1 MNYNRAIGN
10 IGEDM
15 ASAIL
20 KQYGYDVIDRN
31 YRCKLGEI
39 DIIAI
44 EIKSRIISFI
54 EVKTRTGNTYG
65 YPAQSISGSKIR
77 HIRNVANI
85 FSSEHKEFNS
95 YNISFDVFEIETRFN
110 TDCF

>member
-20 KQYGYDVIDRN
+20 KH

-54 EVKTRTGNTYG
+54 EVKTRTGSTYG

-85 FSSEHKEFNS
+85 FLSEHKEFNS
-95 YNISFDVFEIETRFN
+95 YNVSFDVFEIETRFN

>member
-1 MNYNRAIGN
+1 
-10 IGEDM
+10 M

-85 FSSEHKEFNS
+85 FLSEHKEFNS
-95 YNISFDVFEIETRFN
+95 YNVSFDVFEIETRFN

>member
-54 EVKTRTGNTYG
+54 EVKTRTGSTYG
-65 YPAQSISGSKIR
+65 YPVQSISGSKIR

-85 FSSEHKEFNS
+85 FLSEHKEFNS
-95 YNISFDVFEIETRFN
+95 YNVSFDVFEIETRFN